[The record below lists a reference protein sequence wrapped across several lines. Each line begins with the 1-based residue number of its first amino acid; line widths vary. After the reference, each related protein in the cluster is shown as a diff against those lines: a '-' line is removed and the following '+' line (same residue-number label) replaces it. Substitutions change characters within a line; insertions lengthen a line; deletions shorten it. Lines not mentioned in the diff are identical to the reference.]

1 MVNCDNIVIIYEIL
15 VVCELLN
22 ILIMLIYML
31 SIIIDVFFMKNFI
44 ILLF

>member
-31 SIIIDVFFMKNFI
+31 SIINDVFFMKNFI
-44 ILLF
+44 NLLF